1 MDVGSFGMFLYE
13 IITWPS
19 HLAGPRRWNRAVA
32 MEKVAGSGT
41 LGQRNIDPAIWV
53 ILTPPRRHWTCSEIM
68 VHTDNDRRMGLHQS
82 SRRPMELKTRVR
94 AVAPHVSIFVCA
106 KHDL

>member
-68 VHTDNDRRMGLHQS
+68 VHTDNDRRMVFIS
-82 SRRPMELKTRVR
+82 PRRRMELKTRVR
-94 AVAPHVSIFVCA
+94 AVAPDFSNFVCE